1 MTDFA
6 GLQKEEPPREFNDRL
21 HEASTRTVMQAP
33 SWLVVFQIQDVF
45 AQTERFNTPGS
56 VAATN
61 WTHRLAPTVKQLDT
75 DPRLWAK
82 AKMFT
87 RAARESGR
95 NGEHLTSVHELK
107 EGKNKLKN
115 D

>member
-75 DPRLWAK
+75 DPHLLAK